1 MQLCGDCSTFPYAR
15 QSTRDGGT
23 KSPAWMPTTWPTSNA
38 YAGSVTSPLRIAN
51 GIIAHGEPQEM
62 PIVRGQQLARCPV
75 VSLPSAPNNQQRGR
89 DPRQEMSQSACMR
102 SADLRTVAVP
112 DATADASRHD
122 RSQHA

>member
-1 MQLCGDCSTFPYAR
+1 MGQEVLRARRQCRPSRSTCPRLAPLHAWPMQLCGDCSTFPYAR

-75 VSLPSAPNNQQRGR
+75 VSLPSAPQQ
-89 DPRQEMSQSACMR
+89 S
-102 SADLRTVAVP
+102 
-112 DATADASRHD
+112 TAGS
-122 RSQHA
+122 